1 MVAALAVAK
10 RQLRI
15 AVSPNHNCKDHEARI
30 LIDDEDLLGKDSCGL
45 DPPDLAH
52 QLASNDLR
60 IRIGRCSCGTVG
72 CDDIFADRRRK
83 DGIVEW
89 EAGGRAVEFDERD
102 YDREVERFLCDRSW
116 APIERLAEFAA
127 DELLQGRT
135 LNGLTFDWS
144 SARIKAQAMTYSFS
158 AAGEQRLV
166 EFTWDGQTIESAI
179 EATNQLLSEAYASE
193 SKHRLA

>member
-1 MVAALAVAK
+1 MRSRPAGSRTPTGQQRSANPHRSLFLWHG
-10 RQLRI
+10 RLRR
-15 AVSPNHNCKDHEARI
+15 HFR
-30 LIDDEDLLGKDSCGL
+30 
-45 DPPDLAH
+45 
-52 QLASNDLR
+52 
-60 IRIGRCSCGTVG
+60 
-72 CDDIFADRRRK
+72 DRRRK

>member
-72 CDDIFADRRRK
+72 CDDIFATVGERTVSSSGRR
-83 DGIVEW
+83 
-89 EAGGRAVEFDERD
+89 AGGQLSSTNAITTAKLNAFYAIAV
-102 YDREVERFLCDRSW
+102 
-116 APIERLAEFAA
+116 
-127 DELLQGRT
+127 GRQS
-135 LNGLTFDWS
+135 NGWPNLPP
-144 SARIKAQAMTYSFS
+144 
-158 AAGEQRLV
+158 
-166 EFTWDGQTIESAI
+166 
-179 EATNQLLSEAYASE
+179 TNCF
-193 SKHRLA
+193 KGVR